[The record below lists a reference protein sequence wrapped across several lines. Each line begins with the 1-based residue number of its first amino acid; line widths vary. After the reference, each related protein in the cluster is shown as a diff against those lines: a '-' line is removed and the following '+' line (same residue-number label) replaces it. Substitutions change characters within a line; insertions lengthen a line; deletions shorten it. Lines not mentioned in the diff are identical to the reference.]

1 MKRRTPKVLLFTL
14 LIFLL
19 ATVLGPVNGLAN
31 LPEEVEDFDEFF
43 FDEESNLE
51 ELSLDEYYNLSDGEL
66 ESLGV
71 NLSLDDLNEDVLQ
84 EDFDFEKAVDE
95 IDVAR
100 MNESEKELFV
110 EIIREQIELAGV
122 EEPELFEDALLDL
135 YNSESETF
143 NDLEASQEEIE
154 DAYMEKIENK
164 ELSFFSKMRKN
175 VLGENKVYAAKKKA
189 KIAIST
195 KYTGIAL
202 NVVIGAAFGGG
213 LAAIQKFVVKKGLK
227 EARKLMTR
235 IARKKAE
242 KLKSKILV
250 TAATTAITT
259 LIKFTD
265 PGGAIARWADSKDK
279 YPRNGWIDIK

>member
-1 MKRRTPKVLLFTL
+1 MKRREPRILLFTL

-19 ATVLGPVNGLAN
+19 ATVLEPMNGLAN
-31 LPEEVEDFDEFF
+31 PPEVVDDFEEFF
-43 FDEESNLE
+43 FDEESSLE
-51 ELSLDEYYNLSDGEL
+51 ELSLDEFYDLSDREL
-66 ESLGV
+66 ENLGV
-71 NLSLDDLNEDVLQ
+71 NLSIDDLNDGVLQ

-95 IDVAR
+95 IDVAN
-100 MNESEKELFV
+100 MNKSEKELFV

-122 EEPELFEDALLDL
+122 EEPELFEDTLLDL

-143 NDLEASQEEIE
+143 NDLKASQEEIE
-154 DAYMEKIENK
+154 DAYMEKIENE
-164 ELSFFSKMRKN
+164 ELSFLSKILKN
-175 VLGENKVYAAKKKA
+175 VLGENKVYAAQKRA

-213 LAAIQKFVVKKGLK
+213 LAAIQKFVVKKGLT
-227 EARKLMTR
+227 EARKIMSR
-235 IARKKAE
+235 VARKK
-242 KLKSKILV
+242 LNSKILL

-265 PGGAIARWADSKDK
+265 PGGAIARLADNKDK